1 MKKFSFSL
9 FIILCLG
16 FLSLGMTSCGD
27 DDNVAVNSKASML
40 YGETWS
46 FSKAVVDINGTKM
59 NMSLNDIRNLYKNE
73 LGMGNVMFVDQYL
86 RFDETYMT
94 LVNAGEK
101 VKYIYYENGKLWF
114 EGLDEI
120 NKTDGMKFDVRI
132 SSLTDSQLVIRYT
145 IDVSGISVSEDLYYT
160 R

>member
-1 MKKFSFSL
+1 MNQKL
-9 FIILCLG
+9 LNILLAIIAMLA
-16 FLSLGMTSCGD
+16 MTACGD
-27 DDNVAVNSKASML
+27 DDVAVNSNVDLL

-46 FSKAVVDINGTKM
+46 FSKAIVDVNGMKM
-59 NMSLNDIRNLYKNE
+59 DMSLNDIRNLYKNE

-86 RFDETYMT
+86 RFDDTYMT

-101 VKYIYYENGKLWF
+101 VKYIYYEDGKLWF

-120 NKTDGMKFDVRI
+120 NKTDGMTFDVSI
-132 SSLTDSQLVIRYT
+132 SSLTDNQLIIRYV
-145 IDVSGISVSEDLYYT
+145 INVSGISVREDIYYT

>member
-1 MKKFSFSL
+1 MKKYSFSL
-9 FIILCLG
+9 FIIFCLG
-16 FLSLGMTSCGD
+16 FLSLGMSSCGD
-27 DDNVAVNSKASML
+27 DDVAVNSKASML

-46 FSKAVVDINGTKM
+46 FSKAVVDVNGMKM

-73 LGMGNVMFVDQYL
+73 LGLSNVMFVDQYL
-86 RFDETYMT
+86 RFDDTYMT

-120 NKTDGMKFDVRI
+120 NKTDGMAFDVSI
-132 SSLTDSQLVIRYT
+132 SSLTDNQLVIRYV
-145 IDVSGISVSEDLYYT
+145 IKVSGVSVTEDIYYT